1 MSESE
6 GKKSVDKV
14 AIIGGGLVRLLKIRK
29 LFNKFML
36 RKNNVS
42 FDLFVKLKMQ
52 FFQSFLSQ
60 TDKLFSRQHLQH
72 FPLVSN
78 LIKLLIGTL
87 FVFIENV

>member
-42 FDLFVKLKMQ
+42 FDLFVKLKI
-52 FFQSFLSQ
+52 
-60 TDKLFSRQHLQH
+60 T
-72 FPLVSN
+72 PV
-78 LIKLLIGTL
+78 
-87 FVFIENV
+87 